1 MTPPGFGGVSLSNGS
16 RKEHAMTN
24 LGTTDRMQ
32 TTRENRPT
40 APPPA
45 QTSLS
50 ELFTFNQ
57 ETLRRITGLIQLG
70 FGILNGLIGLRFLLK
85 LMAANPDNA
94 FASRMYFITAP
105 FLWIFSGLTHNP
117 SFEGIVIEFHDLIAI
132 GVYAMLG
139 WVIIRV
145 IWLLFAHVK

>member
-1 MTPPGFGGVSLSNGS
+1 M
-16 RKEHAMTN
+16 AQ
-24 LGTTDRMQ
+24 LGTTDRSRSI
-32 TTRENRPT
+32 TDNRPT
-40 APPPA
+40 VPPPA

-70 FGILNGLIGLRFLLK
+70 FGILNGVIALRFLLK
-85 LMAANPDNA
+85 LMAANPDNI
-94 FASRMYFITAP
+94 FASFVYLITAP

-139 WVIIRV
+139 WIIIRV

>member
-1 MTPPGFGGVSLSNGS
+1 MSQ
-16 RKEHAMTN
+16 
-24 LGTTDRMQ
+24 LGTTDRTR
-32 TTRENRPT
+32 TTTESRPT
-40 APPPA
+40 TPPPA
-45 QTSLS
+45 QTSLA

-70 FGILNGLIGLRFLLK
+70 FGILNGVIALRFLLK
-85 LMAANPDNA
+85 LMAANPDNV
-94 FASRMYFITAP
+94 FASLVYFITAP
-105 FLWIFSGLTHNP
+105 FLWIFSGLTTNP

-145 IWLLFAHVK
+145 IWLLFAHVR

>member
-1 MTPPGFGGVSLSNGS
+1 
-16 RKEHAMTN
+16 MTN
-24 LGTTDRMQ
+24 LGSTDRMR
-32 TTRENRPT
+32 TTNENRPT
-40 APPPA
+40 TPPPA

-57 ETLRRITGLIQLG
+57 ETLRRITGMIQLG
-70 FGILNGLIGLRFLLK
+70 FGILNALIALRFLLK
-85 LMAANPDNA
+85 LMAANPVNA
-94 FASRMYFITAP
+94 FASLIYFITEP
-105 FLWIFSGLTHNP
+105 FLWMFSGLTQNP

-132 GVYAMLG
+132 GVYALLG